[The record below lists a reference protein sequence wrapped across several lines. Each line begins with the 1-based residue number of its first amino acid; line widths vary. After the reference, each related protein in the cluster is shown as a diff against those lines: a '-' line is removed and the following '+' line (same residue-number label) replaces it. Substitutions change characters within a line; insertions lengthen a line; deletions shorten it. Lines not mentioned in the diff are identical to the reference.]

1 MNLAER
7 MSHLKTE
14 SAFVVLKRARELE
27 RIGKH
32 IIHLEIGE
40 PDFPTPKSI
49 CEAGIKAIGDGF
61 TKYEP
66 AQGILPLREAI
77 AEDIQRTR
85 GVSVHPDQV
94 VITPGAKPIMFFAI
108 LATVNPGDEVIY
120 PNPGFPVYES
130 VIDFVGAKPV
140 PVPLLEENN
149 FRLDID
155 DLKKVLS
162 PKTRM
167 IILNSPQ
174 NPTGGMLEKEDL
186 EGIAKLTEPYNVII
200 LTDEIY
206 KDIIYDGEFHSI
218 YSIPGIG
225 ERTIILDGFSKS
237 FSMTG
242 WRLGYG
248 VMPKDLASQMA
259 LLMINSNSCTASFT
273 QKAGITA
280 LKESHSE
287 IDYMV
292 AEFKQR
298 RDVIVEGLNR
308 IPGFSCKMPR
318 GAFYVFP
325 NIRKTGKTAKEL
337 EQLLLES
344 AGVATLAGSGFGKYG
359 EGHLRF
365 SYANSLENITE
376 ALKRIEHTMSS
387 RVK

>member
-27 RIGKH
+27 QIGKH

-40 PDFPTPKSI
+40 PDFPTPKST

-130 VIDFVGAKPV
+130 VIDFVDAKPV

-218 YSIPGIG
+218 YSIPGIE

-287 IDYMV
+287 IDHMV
-292 AEFKQR
+292 GEFKRR

-308 IPGFSCKMPR
+308 IPGFSCKMPP

-376 ALKRIEHTMSS
+376 ALKRIERTMSS
-387 RVK
+387 GVK

>member
-14 SAFVVLKRARELE
+14 SAFEVLKRARELE

-49 CEAGIKAIGDGF
+49 CEAGIKAIKDGF

-130 VIDFVGAKPV
+130 VIDFVGAIPV

-149 FRLDID
+149 FRLNPD

-174 NPTGGMLEKEDL
+174 NPTGGVLEKEDL

-218 YSIPGIG
+218 YSIPGIQ

-237 FSMTG
+237 YSMTG

-248 VMPKDLASQMA
+248 VMPKDVAAQMA

-273 QKAGITA
+273 QKAGIIA
-280 LKESHSE
+280 LQESQSE
-287 IDYMV
+287 IHQMS
-292 AEFKQR
+292 AEFKRR
-298 RDVIVEGLNR
+298 RDVIVGGLNR

-325 NIRKTGKTAKEL
+325 NIRRTGKTAKEL
-337 EQLLLES
+337 ETHLLES

-376 ALKRIEHTMSS
+376 ALRRIENAMSS
-387 RVK
+387 GVK